1 MKLKVHLH
9 KNLGHKMYDS
19 GNIGIYKIIH
29 KVYSAG
35 SPLHDNSTKIGPYKY
50 IYVTQS
56 ITGLTT
62 VGTGAIYES

>member
-1 MKLKVHLH
+1 MKLGDFNEIESPPPK

-35 SPLHDNSTKIGPYKY
+35 SPLHDNSTKIGPYK
-50 IYVTQS
+50 I
-56 ITGLTT
+56 IH
-62 VGTGAIYES
+62 